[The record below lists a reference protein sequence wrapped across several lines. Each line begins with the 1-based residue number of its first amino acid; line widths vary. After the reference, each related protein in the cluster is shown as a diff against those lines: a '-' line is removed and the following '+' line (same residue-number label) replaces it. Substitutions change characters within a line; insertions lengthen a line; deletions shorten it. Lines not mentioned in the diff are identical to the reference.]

1 MANLNEQEVD
11 FYMEYVTLFVLKQ
24 FFSDLLFL
32 NFSIKLLFSLEC
44 ICQELF

>member
-24 FFSDLLFL
+24 FLSDLLFL
-32 NFSIKLLFSLEC
+32 NFSIKLLFSL
-44 ICQELF
+44 